1 MNTPKWL
8 MPPRRG
14 AVVGG
19 VEVILSCFP
28 ASNGVGGGLYR
39 RPGAGDCTSGYASC
53 ILMNLLRQ

>member
-28 ASNGVGGGLYR
+28 ASNGVGGGLFR
-39 RPGAGDCTSGYASC
+39 RPGAGD
-53 ILMNLLRQ
+53 